1 MSKNGKKT
9 MAERAMRHGAG
20 LVLRD
25 FSITDPDYDDNP
37 MFTLNKQFCDGSELV
52 MEMAMPIHEILR
64 LCRAEG
70 VDPDGEGQ
78 LAFKKVP
85 IRVAEMGSRLAGD
98 DDVGCSWYSY
108 AVCDF
113 PGMDAEE
120 TDLEAVE
127 LQGEEEGDHGGTSE
141 EGFGE
146 DDWIE

>member
-25 FSITDPDYDDNP
+25 FCIIDLDSDDNP
-37 MFTLNKQFCDGSELV
+37 MFTLNKQFPDGSKLV
-52 MEMAMPIHEILR
+52 MEMAMAIREILR

-70 VDPDGEGQ
+70 IDPDGEGQ
-78 LAFKKVP
+78 LEFRKAP
-85 IRVAEMGSRLAGD
+85 IRVAEVGSRLAGD
-98 DDVGCSWYSY
+98 DDVGCGWYNY

-113 PGMDAEE
+113 PGIDAEE
-120 TDLEAVE
+120 SDLEAVE
-127 LQGEEEGDHGGTSE
+127 LQDEEEEDDGGADE

-146 DDWIE
+146 DD

>member
-1 MSKNGKKT
+1 
-9 MAERAMRHGAG
+9 
-20 LVLRD
+20 
-25 FSITDPDYDDNP
+25 
-37 MFTLNKQFCDGSELV
+37 
-52 MEMAMPIHEILR
+52 MPIREILR

-85 IRVAEMGSRLAGD
+85 ICVAEVGSRLAGD

-108 AVCDF
+108 AVCDL